1 MSEKHKSAS
10 PSAIQVE
17 NRGKPVGTEER
28 LSVIM
33 RREKGERM
41 VDICRNVTLAHGT
54 VHKIRDNADRI
65 KESARPGT
73 EVFV

>member
-1 MSEKHKSAS
+1 MNEKSKSAS

-17 NRGKPVGTEER
+17 NRGKTVGNEEK

-33 RREKGERM
+33 RHEKGERM
-41 VDICRNVTLAHGT
+41 VDICRNVTLAHGA
-54 VHKIRDNADRI
+54 VHKIRDNADRY
-65 KESARPGT
+65 KESAQPGS

>member
-1 MSEKHKSAS
+1 
-10 PSAIQVE
+10 VE
-17 NRGKPVGTEER
+17 NRGKTVGNEEK

-41 VDICRNVTLAHGT
+41 VDIYRNVTLADGT

-65 KESARPGT
+65 KESGQPGT